1 MTYIV
6 PRNQISETVK
16 EISADVGTCEDFD
29 GSTSG
34 EIISRKKQEAIELD
48 QQNLLLLFCLSS
60 LLFVVWKFR
69 YKNALI
75 HHNPKTAQ
83 FIY

>member
-16 EISADVGTCEDFD
+16 DISADVGTCEDLD

-34 EIISRKKQEAIELD
+34 EIISRKKQEAIERPT
-48 QQNLLLLFCLSS
+48 Q
-60 LLFVVWKFR
+60 
-69 YKNALI
+69 A
-75 HHNPKTAQ
+75 
-83 FIY
+83 